1 MTTMLEAKGLGK
13 TFATTLP
20 KEGRLKAVRTLFS
33 RDRKIVTAVNAL
45 DMHIEQGEFVGFI
58 GPNGAGKS
66 TTIKMLCGIL
76 HPSAGEVRICGLS
89 PQRDRRRVARRIGV
103 VFGQRSQ
110 LWWDLPLKDS
120 FDILAAMFR
129 LDAAEKERQLA
140 KLEEVLQLRD
150 FWDTPVRRLS
160 LGQRMRGDLAAA
172 LLHDPELLV
181 LDEPT
186 IGMDAAAKRQI
197 RDHLRLLN
205 DQFGK
210 TVLLT
215 THDMDDIETLCKRV
229 IVISRGELLYD
240 GALENLRERIG
251 LPTTVRVTYA
261 GDTSLAPGMQIGDGL
276 SAASEEVSV
285 ESALGREAAVSFNR
299 ERIGVMEVLRLLSAW
314 GDIADVHV
322 EEPEFEEIV
331 SRIY

>member
-1 MTTMLEAKGLGK
+1 MLEASGLSK
-13 TFATTLP
+13 TFVTALP
-20 KEGRLKAVRTLFS
+20 KEGKLKAVRTLFS
-33 RDRKIVTAVNAL
+33 RERKVVTAVNAL
-45 DMHIEQGEFVGFI
+45 DMRVEEGEFVGFI

-76 HPSAGEVRICGLS
+76 HPSAGEVRIAGLS
-89 PQRDRRRVARRIGV
+89 PQRERRRVARRIGV

-129 LDAAEKERQLA
+129 LGAAEKERQLS
-140 KLEEVLQLRD
+140 KLDEVLQLRE

-172 LLHDPELLV
+172 LLHDPALLV

-197 RDHLRLLN
+197 RDHLKLLN
-205 DQFGK
+205 SEYGK

-215 THDMDDIETLCKRV
+215 THDMDDIETLCDRV
-229 IVISRGELLYD
+229 IVISRGEMLYD
-240 GALENLRERIG
+240 GGLALLRERIG
-251 LPTTVRVTYA
+251 LPTTVSVTYA
-261 GDTSLAPGMQIGDGL
+261 RDTTIGLAPGMRIGEGV
-276 SAASEEVSV
+276 SAPSEVKVIDVAE
-285 ESALGREAAVSFNR
+285 REATVSFNR
-299 ERIGVMEVLRLLSAW
+299 AQIGVMEVLRLLSAW

-322 EEPEFEEIV
+322 EEPEFEDIV
-331 SRIY
+331 SRVY

>member
-1 MTTMLEAKGLGK
+1 MTMLQATGLTK
-13 TFATTLP
+13 TFVTAVP
-20 KEGRLKAVRTLFS
+20 KEGKLKAVRTLFS
-33 RDRKIVTAVNAL
+33 RERKTVTAVKSL
-45 DMHIEQGEFVGFI
+45 DMRVEEGEFVGFI

-76 HPSAGEVRICGLS
+76 HPSAGEVKIAGLS

-129 LDAAEKERQLA
+129 LGAEEKARQLSR
-140 KLEEVLQLRD
+140 LEEVLALRE

-172 LLHDPELLV
+172 LLHDPALLV

-186 IGMDAAAKRQI
+186 IGMDATAKRQI
-197 RDHLRLLN
+197 RDHLKLLN
-205 DQFGK
+205 AEFGK

-215 THDMDDIETLCKRV
+215 THDMDDIETLCERV
-229 IVISRGELLYD
+229 IVISRGEMLYD
-240 GALENLRERIG
+240 GGLPRLRERIG
-251 LPTTVRVTYA
+251 LPTTVKVTFA
-261 GDTSLAPGMQIGDGL
+261 KETRLTPGMRIGGSL
-276 SAASEEVSV
+276 SAASEVRVIDIQGPEV
-285 ESALGREAAVSFNR
+285 AVGCNR
-299 ERIGVMEVLRLLSAW
+299 AQVGVMEVLRLLSEW

-322 EEPEFEEIV
+322 EEPAFEDIV

>member
-1 MTTMLEAKGLGK
+1 MGIPMIEATGLGK
-13 TFATTLP
+13 TFVTAAP
-20 KEGRLKAVRTLFS
+20 KEGKLRALRTLLS
-33 RDRKIVTAVNAL
+33 RERKAVTAVRAL
-45 DMHIEQGEFVGFI
+45 DITVEEGEFVGFI

-76 HPSAGEVRICGLS
+76 HPSAGEVRIAGLS
-89 PQRDRRRVARRIGV
+89 PQRDRRQVARRIGV

-120 FDILAAMFR
+120 FDILAAMFG
-129 LDAAEKERQLA
+129 LSGADKERQLSR
-140 KLEEVLQLRD
+140 LEEVLGLRK

-172 LLHDPELLV
+172 LLHDPALLV

-197 RDHLRLLN
+197 REHLKLLN
-205 DQFGK
+205 AEYGK

-215 THDMDDIETLCKRV
+215 THDMDDIETLCRRV
-229 IVISRGELLYD
+229 AVISRGELLYD
-240 GALENLRERIG
+240 GGLDRLRERIG
-251 LPTTVRVTYA
+251 LPTSVRVTYDREP
-261 GDTSLAPGMQIGDGL
+261 GLSPGMRLGSGTGTT
-276 SAASEEVSV
+276 AEVTV
-285 ESALGREAAVSFNR
+285 TDVRGREAEVSCNR
-299 ERIGVMEVLRLLSAW
+299 EAVGVMEVLRLLSEW
-314 GDIADVHV
+314 GEIADVRV
-322 EEPEFEEIV
+322 EEPEFEEVV

>member
-1 MTTMLEAKGLGK
+1 MTTMLEAKGLNK

-103 VFGQRSQ
+103 VLGQRSQ

-160 LGQRMRGDLAAA
+160 LGQRMRGCPAAA
-172 LLHDPELLV
+172 LLHGPGLPV
-181 LDEPT
+181 LDDPT
-186 IGMDAAAKRQI
+186 FGVDATAKRQI

-205 DQFGK
+205 DHFGK

-240 GALENLRERIG
+240 GALEKLRERIG
-251 LPTTVRVTYA
+251 LPTTIRVTYA
-261 GDTSLAPGMQIGDGL
+261 GDTSLAPGMRIGDGL
-276 SAASEEVSV
+276 SADSEEVSV

-299 ERIGVMEVLRLLSAW
+299 ERIGVMEVLRLLSVW